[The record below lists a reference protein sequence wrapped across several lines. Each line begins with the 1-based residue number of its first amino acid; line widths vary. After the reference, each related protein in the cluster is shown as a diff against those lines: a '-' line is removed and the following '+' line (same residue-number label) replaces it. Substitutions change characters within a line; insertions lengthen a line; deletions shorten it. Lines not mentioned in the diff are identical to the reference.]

1 MKKKKDLF
9 AILPSIDE
17 VLNDERIIELCG
29 ILPRS
34 IVLDSIRSSVDKYRS
49 QIIKL
54 DEDKLDGFELS
65 QEMIIIDSINLANKS
80 YELSIK
86 GVINATGIVVHTNLG
101 RSLLSEA
108 VRDELWSVA
117 SRYSNLEYDIEK
129 GKRGSRYDHLTNMI
143 KRLTGAEDVL
153 VVNNNAAAVMLV
165 LSTMAKGGEAI
176 VEGS

>member
-65 QEMIIIDSINLANKS
+65 QEMIIID
-80 YELSIK
+80 
-86 GVINATGIVVHTNLG
+86 
-101 RSLLSEA
+101 
-108 VRDELWSVA
+108 
-117 SRYSNLEYDIEK
+117 
-129 GKRGSRYDHLTNMI
+129 
-143 KRLTGAEDVL
+143 
-153 VVNNNAAAVMLV
+153 
-165 LSTMAKGGEAI
+165 
-176 VEGS
+176 